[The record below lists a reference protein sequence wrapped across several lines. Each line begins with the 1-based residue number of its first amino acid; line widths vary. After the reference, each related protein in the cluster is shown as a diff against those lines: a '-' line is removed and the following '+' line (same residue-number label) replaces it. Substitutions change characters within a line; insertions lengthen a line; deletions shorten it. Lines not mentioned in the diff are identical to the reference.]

1 MVSQTMSAKGEEWGD
16 SQPIGP
22 PTPTPERIDPFE
34 TRKSSKNTQNDSL
47 GKHKYNQTTR
57 IMQYNSTTT
66 DQSNRLGNLA
76 GLYTATT
83 STLGWYFYLLD

>member
-34 TRKSSKNTQNDSL
+34 TRKSLKEYTERLFGKTQIQPNYP
-47 GKHKYNQTTR
+47 HNA
-57 IMQYNSTTT
+57 I
-66 DQSNRLGNLA
+66 
-76 GLYTATT
+76 
-83 STLGWYFYLLD
+83 